1 MRRILVGFGLTL
13 AGVSLHGVL
22 SPESRGQEVASPPQV
37 LKNADES
44 GFDAIAF
51 NDLLKQSKWEEAGKM
66 IDESIAASPD
76 SARLL
81 SYSFQLA
88 LRTMRTAPEAAA
100 QRMASLIESWCSQK
114 ELSASSARELQMA
127 ASNYS
132 MMLMQGAKKAESLDV
147 AQRTLKAL
155 SAAGDSARSSK
166 RSAESLLA
174 RLFIQAEKPEDAL
187 AVMRSSLDEVKK
199 GVLSG
204 TDETSELVSA
214 TSAFSTLFGDSH
226 KEEATERSKFVEEL
240 ITSKLDSN
248 SGKFLDLVAF
258 NTLKSSEIARLIYSD
273 PEQGVKIANQLKS
286 RLDSFPAPKPDSNEE
301 KQLGALQKSVETIL
315 SRLATSVARLKLVGT
330 SAPEYEAESFV
341 GMDAVTLAD
350 LKGKVVLLDFWA
362 VWCGPCIATFPHLR
376 DWHEVYSDKGLVIL
390 GITSD
395 QGYKWDEANQRA
407 VPDKGISHEDEMEM
421 LASFRKHHN
430 LKHGFVVTPKGGKY
444 NKALAVSGIPQAVL
458 IDKQGKIRSIKVGS
472 GEKNA
477 NELEAEIKK
486 LLQE

>member
-1 MRRILVGFGLTL
+1 MRRILFGIGITV
-13 AGVSLHGVL
+13 AGASL
-22 SPESRGQEVASPPQV
+22 PETRGQEVASPPQV
-37 LKNADES
+37 SKNADGS
-44 GFDAIAF
+44 SLDAAAF
-51 NDLLKQSKWEEAGKM
+51 NELLKQSKWEEAGKM
-66 IDESIAASPD
+66 IDEAIAESPE

-81 SYSFQLA
+81 SLSLQLA
-88 LRTMRTAPEAAA
+88 MRSMRAAPEAAA
-100 QRMASLIESWCSQK
+100 ERMASLIESWCSQK
-114 ELSASSARELQMA
+114 DLTASSARELQMA

-132 MMLMQGAKKAESLDV
+132 MMLMQGAKKSESLDV
-147 AQRTLKAL
+147 AQRALNAL
-155 SAAGDSARSSK
+155 SAAGDSSRSSK
-166 RSAESLLA
+166 RSMESLLA
-174 RLFIQAEKPEDAL
+174 RLFMQAEKPEDAIAL
-187 AVMRSSLDEVKK
+187 MRSSLDEVKK

-204 TDETSELVSA
+204 TDETIDLVSA
-214 TSAFSTLFGDSH
+214 TNTFGSLFGDTN

-240 ITSKLDSN
+240 IAAKLDSP

-258 NTLKSSEIARLIYSD
+258 NTLKSSEISRLVYSD

-301 KQLGALQKSVETIL
+301 KQLGAFQKSVESIL
-315 SRLATSVARLKLVGT
+315 SRLATSIARLKLVGT

-376 DWHEVYSDKGLVIL
+376 DWHDAYSDKGLVIL

-407 VPDKGISHEDEMEM
+407 VPDKGNSHEDEMEM

-430 LKHGFVVTPKGGKY
+430 LRHGFVVTPKGGQY
-444 NKALAVSGIPQAVL
+444 NKALAVSGIPQVVL
-458 IDKQGKIRSIKVGS
+458 LDKQGKIRSIKVGS

-486 LLQE
+486 LIQE

>member
-1 MRRILVGFGLTL
+1 MRRILFGIGITV
-13 AGVSLHGVL
+13 AGASL
-22 SPESRGQEVASPPQV
+22 PETRGQEVAPPPQV
-37 LKNADES
+37 SKNADGS
-44 GFDAIAF
+44 SLDAAAF
-51 NDLLKQSKWEEAGKM
+51 NELLKQSKWEEAGKM
-66 IDESIAASPD
+66 IDEAIAESPE

-81 SYSFQLA
+81 SLSLQLA
-88 LRTMRTAPEAAA
+88 MRSMRAAPEAAA
-100 QRMASLIESWCSQK
+100 ERMASLIESWCSQK
-114 ELSASSARELQMA
+114 DLTASSARELQMA

-132 MMLMQGAKKAESLDV
+132 MMLMQGAKKSESLDV
-147 AQRTLKAL
+147 AQRALNAL
-155 SAAGDSARSSK
+155 SAAGDSSRSSK
-166 RSAESLLA
+166 RSMESLLA
-174 RLFIQAEKPEDAL
+174 RLFMQAEKPEDAIAL
-187 AVMRSSLDEVKK
+187 MRSSLDEVKK

-204 TDETSELVSA
+204 NDETIDLVSA
-214 TSAFSTLFGDSH
+214 TNTFGSLFGDTN

-240 ITSKLDSN
+240 IAAKLDSP

-258 NTLKSSEIARLIYSD
+258 NTLKSSEISRLVYSD

-301 KQLGALQKSVETIL
+301 KQLGAFQKSVESIL
-315 SRLATSVARLKLVGT
+315 SRLATSIARLKLVGT

-376 DWHEVYSDKGLVIL
+376 DWHDAYSDKGLVIL

-407 VPDKGISHEDEMEM
+407 VPDKGNSHEDEMKM
-421 LASFRKHHN
+421 LAAFRKHHN
-430 LKHGFVVTPKGGKY
+430 LRHGFVVTPKGGQY
-444 NKALAVSGIPQAVL
+444 NKALAVSGIPQVVL
-458 IDKQGKIRSIKVGS
+458 LDKQGKIRSIKVGS

-486 LLQE
+486 LIQE

>member
-1 MRRILVGFGLTL
+1 MRRILFGIGMTV
-13 AGVSLHGVL
+13 AGVSL
-22 SPESRGQEVASPPQV
+22 PESRGQEVASPPQV
-37 LKNADES
+37 SKNADGS
-44 GFDAIAF
+44 SLDAAAF
-51 NDLLKQSKWEEAGKM
+51 NELLKQAKWEEAGKM
-66 IDESIAASPD
+66 IDEALAESPE

-81 SYSFQLA
+81 SLSLQLA
-88 LRTMRTAPEAAA
+88 MRTMRAAPEAAA
-100 QRMASLIESWCSQK
+100 ERMASLIESWCSQK
-114 ELSASSARELQMA
+114 DLTASSARELQMA

-132 MMLMQGAKKAESLDV
+132 MMLMQGAKTSESLDV
-147 AQRTLKAL
+147 AQRALNAL
-155 SAAGDSARSSK
+155 SAAGDSSRSSK
-166 RSAESLLA
+166 RSMESLLA
-174 RLFIQAEKPEDAL
+174 RLFMQAEKPEDAIAL
-187 AVMRSSLDEVKK
+187 MRSSLDEVKK

-204 TDETSELVSA
+204 TDETIDLVSA
-214 TSAFSTLFGDSH
+214 TNAFGSLFGDTN
-226 KEEATERSKFVEEL
+226 KEEAVERSRFVEEL
-240 ITSKLDSN
+240 IASKLDSP

-258 NTLKSSEIARLIYSD
+258 NTLKSSEISRLVYSD

-301 KQLGALQKSVETIL
+301 KQLGAFQKNVESIL
-315 SRLATSVARLKLVGT
+315 SRLATSIARLKLVGT

-376 DWHEVYSDKGLVIL
+376 DWHDAYSDKGLVIL

-395 QGYKWDEANQRA
+395 QGYRWDEANQRA

-430 LKHGFVVTPKGGKY
+430 LRHGFVVTPKGGQY
-444 NKALAVSGIPQAVL
+444 NKALAVSGIPQVVL
-458 IDKQGKIRSIKVGS
+458 LDKQGKIRSIKVGS

-486 LLQE
+486 LIQE

>member
-1 MRRILVGFGLTL
+1 MRRILFGIGMTV
-13 AGVSLHGVL
+13 AGASL
-22 SPESRGQEVASPPQV
+22 PESRGQEVASPLQV
-37 LKNADES
+37 SKNADGS
-44 GFDAIAF
+44 SLDAAAF
-51 NDLLKQSKWEEAGKM
+51 NELLKQSKWEEAGKM
-66 IDESIAASPD
+66 IDEAIAESPE

-81 SYSFQLA
+81 SLSLQLA
-88 LRTMRTAPEAAA
+88 MRSMRAAPEAAA
-100 QRMASLIESWCSQK
+100 ERMASLIESWCSQK
-114 ELSASSARELQMA
+114 DLTASSARELQMA

-132 MMLMQGAKKAESLDV
+132 MMLMQGAKKSESLDV
-147 AQRTLKAL
+147 AQRALNAL
-155 SAAGDSARSSK
+155 SAAGDSSRSSK
-166 RSAESLLA
+166 RSMESLLA
-174 RLFIQAEKPEDAL
+174 RLFMQAEKPEDAIAL
-187 AVMRSSLDEVKK
+187 MRSSLDEVKK

-204 TDETSELVSA
+204 NDETIDLVSA
-214 TSAFSTLFGDSH
+214 TNTFGSLFGDTN

-240 ITSKLDSN
+240 IAAKLDLP

-258 NTLKSSEIARLIYSD
+258 NTLKSSEISRLVYSD

-301 KQLGALQKSVETIL
+301 KQLGAFQKSVESIL
-315 SRLATSVARLKLVGT
+315 SRLATSIARLKLVGT

-376 DWHEVYSDKGLVIL
+376 DWHDAYSDKGLVIL

-407 VPDKGISHEDEMEM
+407 VLDTGNSHEDEMEM

-430 LKHGFVVTPKGGKY
+430 LRHGFVVTPKGGQY
-444 NKALAVSGIPQAVL
+444 NKALAVSGIPQVVL
-458 IDKQGKIRSIKVGS
+458 LDKQGKIRSIKVGS

-486 LLQE
+486 LIQE

>member
-1 MRRILVGFGLTL
+1 MRRILFGIGMTV
-13 AGVSLHGVL
+13 AGASLPVSL
-22 SPESRGQEVASPPQV
+22 GQEVASPTQAT
-37 LKNADES
+37 KNADGS
-44 GFDAIAF
+44 SFDATAY
-51 NDLLKQSKWEEAGKM
+51 NELLKQSKWEEAAKM
-66 IDESIAASPD
+66 IDEAIAESPE

-81 SYSFQLA
+81 SLSLQLA
-88 LRTMRTAPEAAA
+88 MRTMRAAPEAAA
-100 QRMASLIESWCSQK
+100 ERMASLIESWCSQK
-114 ELSASSARELQMA
+114 DLTASSARELQMA

-132 MMLMQGAKKAESLDV
+132 MMLMQGAKTSESLHV
-147 AQRTLKAL
+147 AQRALKAL
-155 SAAGDSARSSK
+155 SAAGDSSRSSK
-166 RSAESLLA
+166 RSMESLLA
-174 RLFIQAEKPEDAL
+174 RLFMQAEKPEDAIAL
-187 AVMRSSLDEVKK
+187 MRSSLDEVKK

-204 TDETSELVSA
+204 TDETIDLVSA
-214 TSAFSTLFGDSH
+214 TNAFGSLFGDTN
-226 KEEATERSKFVEEL
+226 KEEAAERSKFVEEL
-240 ITSKLDSN
+240 IASKLDST

-258 NTLKSSEIARLIYSD
+258 NTLKSSEISRLVYSD

-301 KQLGALQKSVETIL
+301 KQLGAFQKNVESIL
-315 SRLATSVARLKLVGT
+315 SRLATSIARLKLVGT

-376 DWHEVYSDKGLVIL
+376 DWHDAYSDKGLVIL

-395 QGYKWDEANQRA
+395 QGYRWDEANQRA

-430 LKHGFVVTPKGGKY
+430 LRHGFVVTPKGGQY
-444 NKALAVSGIPQAVL
+444 NKALAVSGIPQVVL
-458 IDKQGKIRSIKVGS
+458 LDKQGKIRSIKVGS

-486 LLQE
+486 LIQE

>member
-1 MRRILVGFGLTL
+1 MRRILFGIGMTV
-13 AGVSLHGVL
+13 AGALL
-22 SPESRGQEVASPPQV
+22 PESRGQEVASPPQAT
-37 LKNADES
+37 KNADVS
-44 GFDAIAF
+44 SFDATTY
-51 NDLLKQSKWEEAGKM
+51 NELLKQSKWEEAAKM
-66 IDESIAASPD
+66 IDEAIAESPE

-81 SYSFQLA
+81 SLSLQLA
-88 LRTMRTAPEAAA
+88 MRTMRATPEAAA
-100 QRMASLIESWCSQK
+100 ERMASLIESWCSQK
-114 ELSASSARELQMA
+114 DLTASSARELQMA

-147 AQRTLKAL
+147 AQRALKAL
-155 SAAGDSARSSK
+155 SAAGDSSRSSK
-166 RSAESLLA
+166 RSMESLLA
-174 RLFIQAEKPEDAL
+174 RLFMQAEKPEDAIAL
-187 AVMRSSLDEVKK
+187 MRSSLDEVKK

-204 TDETSELVSA
+204 TDETMDLVSA
-214 TSAFSTLFGDSH
+214 TNAFGSLFGDTN

-240 ITSKLDSN
+240 IASKLDSP

-258 NTLKSSEIARLIYSD
+258 NTLKSSEISRLVYSD

-301 KQLGALQKSVETIL
+301 KQLSAFQKNVESIL
-315 SRLATSVARLKLVGT
+315 SRLATSIARLKLVGT

-376 DWHEVYSDKGLVIL
+376 DWHDVYSDKGLVIL

-395 QGYKWDEANQRA
+395 QGYRWDEANQRA

-430 LKHGFVVTPKGGKY
+430 LRHGFVVTPKGGQY
-444 NKALAVSGIPQAVL
+444 NKALAVSGIPQVVL
-458 IDKQGKIRSIKVGS
+458 LDKQGKIRSIKVGS

-486 LLQE
+486 LIQE

>member
-1 MRRILVGFGLTL
+1 MRRILFGIGMTV
-13 AGVSLHGVL
+13 AGASL
-22 SPESRGQEVASPPQV
+22 PESRGQEVASPPQV
-37 LKNADES
+37 SKNADGS
-44 GFDAIAF
+44 SLDAAAF
-51 NDLLKQSKWEEAGKM
+51 NELLKQSKWEEAGKM
-66 IDESIAASPD
+66 IDEAIAESPE

-81 SYSFQLA
+81 SLSLQLA
-88 LRTMRTAPEAAA
+88 MRSMRAAPEAAA
-100 QRMASLIESWCSQK
+100 ERMASLIESWCSQK
-114 ELSASSARELQMA
+114 DLTASSARELQMA

-132 MMLMQGAKKAESLDV
+132 MMLMQGAKKSESLDV
-147 AQRTLKAL
+147 AQRALNAL
-155 SAAGDSARSSK
+155 SAAGDSSRSSK
-166 RSAESLLA
+166 RSMESLLA
-174 RLFIQAEKPEDAL
+174 RLFMQAEKPEDAIAL
-187 AVMRSSLDEVKK
+187 MRSSLDEVKK

-204 TDETSELVSA
+204 NDETIDLVSA
-214 TSAFSTLFGDSH
+214 TNTFGSLFGDTN

-240 ITSKLDSN
+240 IAAKLDSP

-258 NTLKSSEIARLIYSD
+258 NTLKSSEISRLVYSD

-301 KQLGALQKSVETIL
+301 KQLGAFQKSVESIL
-315 SRLATSVARLKLVGT
+315 SRLATSIARLKLVGT

-376 DWHEVYSDKGLVIL
+376 DWHDAYSDKGLVIL

-407 VPDKGISHEDEMEM
+407 VPDKGNSHEDEMKM
-421 LASFRKHHN
+421 LAAFRKHHN
-430 LKHGFVVTPKGGKY
+430 LRHGFVVTPKGGQY
-444 NKALAVSGIPQAVL
+444 NKALAVSGIPQVVL
-458 IDKQGKIRSIKVGS
+458 LDKQGKIRSIKVGS

-486 LLQE
+486 LIQE